1 MLKNSP
7 LSGFRQD
14 ERAKRRRKK
23 TLLILCGV
31 ALFVILARGPIFTS
45 LAGFFHIVLRPFWS
59 VSAFIENKKSEYG
72 YFLRSKKAL
81 QDENAR
87 LTGTL
92 DLVTA
97 EAYSRELLRRENDEL
112 KAKLGRH
119 PENELLLARV
129 LATPAAS
136 AYDTLVIDAGER
148 HGVFLGMKVFGDGE
162 FVLGEVTRV
171 FSRSAVVMLYSSY
184 GNELPVILSGSSTPA
199 VAQGLGGGNFRITL
213 PKGTPVSVGD
223 VVEIPALAS
232 LYAGVVEA
240 VDRPEGSSLQQIY
253 LRWPFNVYELK
264 WVYLAYEE

>member
-14 ERAKRRRKK
+14 ERARRRRK
-23 TLLILCGV
+23 TALLILCGV
-31 ALFVILARGPIFTS
+31 AVFVILARGPIFTS

-119 PENELLLARV
+119 PENELLLAPPRG
-129 LATPAAS
+129 APAPPPLEANG
-136 AYDTLVIDAGER
+136 VDA
-148 HGVFLGMKVFGDGE
+148 
-162 FVLGEVTRV
+162 
-171 FSRSAVVMLYSSY
+171 
-184 GNELPVILSGSSTPA
+184 
-199 VAQGLGGGNFRITL
+199 
-213 PKGTPVSVGD
+213 
-223 VVEIPALAS
+223 
-232 LYAGVVEA
+232 
-240 VDRPEGSSLQQIY
+240 
-253 LRWPFNVYELK
+253 
-264 WVYLAYEE
+264 